1 MAESTITTKGQC
13 VVPKKIRDYMRL
25 NPGDKIDFVI
35 REDGEVYVRP
45 VILDARELK
54 GQMKKPG
61 RKPVSLKEMEK
72 AVRKR
77 RSIPACYCLDR
88 KMVSLRTSKVQAQ
101 RIRAYCKAKNT
112 TA

>member
-1 MAESTITTKGQC
+1 MTESTITTKGQC

-45 VILDARELK
+45 VILDVRELK

-61 RKPVSLKEMEK
+61 RKPASLKDMEN

-77 RSIPACYCLDR
+77 AGKPR
-88 KMVSLRTSKVQAQ
+88 
-101 RIRAYCKAKNT
+101 
-112 TA
+112 

>member
-45 VILDARELK
+45 VILDVRELK
-54 GQMKKPG
+54 GQMKKMG
-61 RKPVSLKEMEK
+61 RKPVSLKEMDR

-77 RSIPACYCLDR
+77 AGKTR
-88 KMVSLRTSKVQAQ
+88 
-101 RIRAYCKAKNT
+101 
-112 TA
+112 

>member
-35 REDGEVYVRP
+35 REDGEVFVRP
-45 VILDARELK
+45 VILDIRELK
-54 GQMKKPG
+54 GQLKKPG

-77 RSIPACYCLDR
+77 AG
-88 KMVSLRTSKVQAQ
+88 KSK
-101 RIRAYCKAKNT
+101 
-112 TA
+112 

>member
-1 MAESTITTKGQC
+1 MAESKITTKGQC

-25 NPGDKIDFVI
+25 NPGDKIDFII

-45 VILDARELK
+45 VILDVRELK
-54 GQMKKPG
+54 GQLKKPG

-77 RSIPACYCLDR
+77 AGKP
-88 KMVSLRTSKVQAQ
+88 K
-101 RIRAYCKAKNT
+101 
-112 TA
+112 

>member
-25 NPGDKIDFVI
+25 NPGDKIDFII

-45 VILDARELK
+45 VILDVRELK

-61 RKPVSLKEMEK
+61 RKPVSLKEMDR

-77 RSIPACYCLDR
+77 AG
-88 KMVSLRTSKVQAQ
+88 KTK
-101 RIRAYCKAKNT
+101 
-112 TA
+112 

>member
-35 REDGEVYVRP
+35 REDGEVFVQP
-45 VILDARELK
+45 VILDVRELK
-54 GQMKKPG
+54 GLMKKIG
-61 RKPVSLKEMEK
+61 RRPVSLKEMDK

-77 RSIPACYCLDR
+77 AG
-88 KMVSLRTSKVQAQ
+88 KSL
-101 RIRAYCKAKNT
+101 
-112 TA
+112 

>member
-1 MAESTITTKGQC
+1 MTESTITTKGQC

-45 VILDARELK
+45 VILDLRELK
-54 GQMKKPG
+54 GQLKKPA
-61 RKPVSLKEMEK
+61 RKPVTLKEMEK

-77 RSIPACYCLDR
+77 VGKFR
-88 KMVSLRTSKVQAQ
+88 
-101 RIRAYCKAKNT
+101 
-112 TA
+112 